1 MIDVSQTM
9 SSIRWMMDKYRWMAA
24 ETNVAPVKEKEHS
37 SYVLL
42 TSDQQQAIL
51 SMRARNPD
59 WSYRKIGRELGISNV
74 PVRKVCLGIYKG
86 VRQDI

>member
-51 SMRARNPD
+51 NMKKQNPN
-59 WSYRKIGRELGISNV
+59 WTYAEIGRQLNISKV